1 MRQRVDQTQGESRGI
16 DLSRP
21 GSAAER
27 STRSSSHLRRSPY
40 RLPLIFHWTCCLEG
54 SIGAKDTEA
63 MAKKIK
69 SAAKIP
75 ADLSS
80 REAVKRFR
88 DAAAEFTKEGT
99 RSKESAMKVLVES
112 GIYTES
118 GELTKNYR

>member
-1 MRQRVDQTQGESRGI
+1 
-16 DLSRP
+16 
-21 GSAAER
+21 
-27 STRSSSHLRRSPY
+27 
-40 RLPLIFHWTCCLEG
+40 
-54 SIGAKDTEA
+54 

-69 SAAKIP
+69 PAAKIP

-80 REAVKRFR
+80 PEAVKRFR

-99 RSKESAMKVLVES
+99 RSKESAMRVLVES

>member
-1 MRQRVDQTQGESRGI
+1 
-16 DLSRP
+16 
-21 GSAAER
+21 
-27 STRSSSHLRRSPY
+27 
-40 RLPLIFHWTCCLEG
+40 
-54 SIGAKDTEA
+54 

-69 SAAKIP
+69 AVAKIP

-88 DAAAEFTKEGT
+88 EAAAEFTKEGT

>member
-1 MRQRVDQTQGESRGI
+1 
-16 DLSRP
+16 
-21 GSAAER
+21 
-27 STRSSSHLRRSPY
+27 
-40 RLPLIFHWTCCLEG
+40 
-54 SIGAKDTEA
+54 

-69 SAAKIP
+69 PAAKIL